1 MEENFIVTTSDMP
14 VIENEVADT
23 ANNEDAPTAEE
34 VTENNDSEQEQ
45 VDDTPQEEEAKPK
58 PKNRAE
64 KRIKAVIAEKHELAR
79 KLKEAEERLEAI
91 ESKGK
96 EATAELDP
104 DDFEDWD
111 SYLDALVNAEDKEE
125 EVIVNTKEPE
135 AKKANDDLPQI
146 LEELEIKFED
156 SRDKYDDFDE
166 VVTDTSVPL
175 TQDMLR
181 VIKESEEAGEIA
193 YYLAKNKSLAARI
206 AKITDPIKQ
215 ALEIGKIEHQLL
227 NPKKEE
233 PKVVTQ
239 KTTKAPDPISPV
251 GGSDEYQKTPEDM
264 SFSEFEAYM
273 NKQDSVGRR
282 W

>member
-1 MEENFIVTTSDMP
+1 
-14 VIENEVADT
+14 
-23 ANNEDAPTAEE
+23 
-34 VTENNDSEQEQ
+34 
-45 VDDTPQEEEAKPK
+45 
-58 PKNRAE
+58 
-64 KRIKAVIAEKHELAR
+64 
-79 KLKEAEERLEAI
+79 
-91 ESKGK
+91 
-96 EATAELDP
+96 
-104 DDFEDWD
+104 
-111 SYLDALVNAEDKEE
+111 
-125 EVIVNTKEPE
+125 
-135 AKKANDDLPQI
+135 
-146 LEELEIKFED
+146 
-156 SRDKYDDFDE
+156 
-166 VVTDTSVPL
+166 
-175 TQDMLR
+175 MLR
-181 VIKESEEAGEIA
+181 VIKESDEAGEIA

>member
-14 VIENEVADT
+14 TIDAEVVNEVQVEET
-23 ANNEDAPTAEE
+23 PTAEE
-34 VTENNDSEQEQ
+34 TPEADSVEDTQ

-96 EATAELDP
+96 TETAELDP
-104 DDFEDWD
+104 DDFDDWD
-111 SYLDALVNAEDKEE
+111 SYLEALVNSEDKEE
-125 EVIVNTKEPE
+125 EIIVNTKAPE
-135 AKKANDDLPQI
+135 SNKANDDLPQI

-156 SRDKYDDFDE
+156 SRDKYEDFDE
-166 VVTDTSVPL
+166 VVSDKSVPL

-181 VIKESEEAGEIA
+181 VIKESDEAGEIA

-206 AKITDPIKQ
+206 AKMTDPIKQ

-239 KTTKAPDPISPV
+239 KTTKAPEPISPV
-251 GGSDEYQKTPEDM
+251 GGSDEYQKTPDDM
-264 SFSEFEAYM
+264 SFSEFEAFM
-273 NKQDSVGRR
+273 NKQDQAGRR